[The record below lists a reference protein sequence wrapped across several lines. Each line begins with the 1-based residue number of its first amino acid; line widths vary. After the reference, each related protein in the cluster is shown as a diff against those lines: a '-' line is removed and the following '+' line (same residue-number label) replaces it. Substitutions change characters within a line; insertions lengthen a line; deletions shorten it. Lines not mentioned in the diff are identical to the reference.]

1 MSGKDKRK
9 LRGLTLK
16 HLEIVYPD
24 GMTIGFL
31 RALLLKW
38 FEPHY
43 IDLLQLRK
51 ALSYLID
58 NQYVELSSGEWTEN
72 SVLKITPKGL
82 LLLRGEIKDLE
93 VSVDG

>member
-1 MSGKDKRK
+1 MSGRDKRR
-9 LRGLTLK
+9 LRGLVLR
-16 HLEIVYPD
+16 HLEFIYPD

-38 FEPHY
+38 YEPHY

-51 ALSYLID
+51 ALSHLID
-58 NQYVELSSGEWTEN
+58 NQYVELSNSEFTED
-72 SVLKITPKGL
+72 SLLKITPKGL

>member
-1 MSGKDKRK
+1 MSGRDKRR
-9 LRGLTLK
+9 LRGLTLR
-16 HLEIVYPD
+16 HLEFVYPD

-38 FEPHY
+38 YEPHY

-51 ALSYLID
+51 VLSYLID
-58 NQYVELSSGEWTEN
+58 NQYVELSGSEWTEN

-82 LLLRGEIKDLE
+82 LLLKGEIRDLE